1 MSRKITRKEAMEIG
15 ENWYN
20 RRNKLLTFAH
30 DESKPIFKRIR
41 AFGLAMVLNNRC
53 ARIIIELGK
62 SAPRKPF
69 PPGGVFADAETLMDK
84 LDNDKPEN

>member
-1 MSRKITRKEAMEIG
+1 MSRKITIKEAYEIG
-15 ENWYN
+15 DNWYG
-20 RRNKLLTFAH
+20 RRNKLLAVAH
-30 DESKPIFKRIR
+30 DESKPMLKRMK
-41 AFGLAMVLNNRC
+41 AFGLAAVMNQRC
-53 ARIIIELGK
+53 TRIIELGK